1 MPVAWRFLA
10 AAYDVT
16 PPDVLKMLRQW
27 PRPVRRVRRVVVSWK
42 NVGDCDAT
50 RQIRQVM

>member
-27 PRPVRRVRRVVVSWK
+27 PRPVRRVVVSWK
-42 NVGDCDAT
+42 NVGDSDAT
-50 RQIRQVM
+50 GQIRQVM

>member
-27 PRPVRRVRRVVVSWK
+27 PRPVVE
-42 NVGDCDAT
+42 NVGDCNAT